1 MKKQDDVYV
10 WSYKVNLFKNPT
22 ILFTL
27 FKIFGG
33 IILAMTLI
41 SFIVELFGDHNYID
55 TLKFS
60 GIMLALMGTLCLI
73 GYFIYACIMGFNY
86 NVKFVMDKKG
96 ILHQQEASQAKKANK
111 VAEITTITGALTGNL
126 TVTGIGMS
134 SAKRTSMYTS
144 FEGVKKLTSI
154 KRRNLIKMDSLF
166 DHNQIYCSIED
177 FDFIWDYIKE
187 KCNTAKVKIR

>member
-1 MKKQDDVYV
+1 MKKQDNVYV

-41 SFIVELFGDHNYID
+41 SFIIELFDGHNYIA
-55 TLKFS
+55 TLEFS
-60 GIMLALMGTLCLI
+60 GIMLALMGSLCLI

-86 NVKFVMDKKG
+86 NVTFIMDEKG
-96 ILHQQEASQAKKANK
+96 ILHQQESSQAKKANK
-111 VAEITTITGALTGNL
+111 VAEITTIAGALTGNM

-134 SAKRTSMYTS
+134 SARRTSMYTS

-154 KRRNLIKMDSLF
+154 KRRNLIKMDSLL
-166 DHNQIYCSIED
+166 DHNQIYCNIED
-177 FDFIWDYIKE
+177 FDFIWNYIKE
-187 KCNTAKVKIR
+187 KCKAEKIRIR